1 MHPSND
7 TEATLRSLLARRILI
22 LDGAMGTMIQQHRLS
37 EEQYRGA
44 QFAGHARD
52 LKGNNELLS
61 LTRPDL
67 ISEIHEAYFA
77 AGADISE
84 FPRERFDVESGRRYH
99 LDLIAPAL
107 RALQC
112 APQPVIAAIEGSCVG
127 GGLEIA
133 SVCDLRIGA
142 LGCRLGAPVGRL
154 GFPLAL
160 PELAPMLRLAGPAL
174 VSDLLLTGRLLQADE
189 AQAAG
194 LLQRV
199 VAAEELDAAV
209 EQLVEAVRAG
219 SPLAARLNKAN
230 IRMLVEQGGAFTDAQ
245 LVDSFGFFASDDY
258 SEGLQAFL
266 SKRKPIFRGR

>member
-1 MHPSND
+1 MAIRCQFDADVARITLDAPERQNALSVAMWRDLRAAVEQAAAH
-7 TEATLRSLLARRILI
+7 EAVRCIVL
-22 LDGAMGTMIQQHRLS
+22 
-37 EEQYRGA
+37 RGA
-44 QFAGHARD
+44 GGH
-52 LKGNNELLS
+52 
-61 LTRPDL
+61 
-67 ISEIHEAYFA
+67 FA

>member
-1 MHPSND
+1 
-7 TEATLRSLLARRILI
+7 
-22 LDGAMGTMIQQHRLS
+22 
-37 EEQYRGA
+37 
-44 QFAGHARD
+44 
-52 LKGNNELLS
+52 
-61 LTRPDL
+61 
-67 ISEIHEAYFA
+67 
-77 AGADISE
+77 
-84 FPRERFDVESGRRYH
+84 
-99 LDLIAPAL
+99 
-107 RALQC
+107 
-112 APQPVIAAIEGSCVG
+112 VIAAIEGSCVG

-199 VAAEELDAAV
+199 VAAGELDAAV
-209 EQLVEAVRAG
+209 EQLVEAVCAG

>member
-1 MHPSND
+1 MAIRCQFDADVARITLDAPERQNALGVAMWRD
-7 TEATLRSLLARRILI
+7 LRAAVETAGAREAVRCIVL
-22 LDGAMGTMIQQHRLS
+22 
-37 EEQYRGA
+37 RGA
-44 QFAGHARD
+44 GGH
-52 LKGNNELLS
+52 
-61 LTRPDL
+61 
-67 ISEIHEAYFA
+67 FA

-142 LGCRLGAPVGRL
+142 RGCRLGAPVGRL

-160 PELAPMLRLAGPAL
+160 PELAPLLRLAGPAM
-174 VSDLLLTGRLLQADE
+174 VSDLLLTGRLLETDE
-189 AQAAG
+189 ALSAG

-199 VAAEELDAAV
+199 VPPDALDAAV
-209 EQLVEAVRAG
+209 EEMIAAVRAG
-219 SPLAARLNKAN
+219 SPMAARLNKSN
-230 IRMLVEQGGAFTDAQ
+230 IRMLDAQGGTFTDAQ
-245 LVDSFGFFASDDY
+245 LAESFAFFASDDY
-258 SEGLQAFL
+258 AEGIRAFL
-266 SKRKPIFRGR
+266 ARRKPVFRGR

>member
-1 MHPSND
+1 MAIRCQFDADVARITLDAPERQNALSVAMWRD
-7 TEATLRSLLARRILI
+7 LRAAVETAGAREAVRCIVL
-22 LDGAMGTMIQQHRLS
+22 
-37 EEQYRGA
+37 RGA
-44 QFAGHARD
+44 GGQ
-52 LKGNNELLS
+52 
-61 LTRPDL
+61 
-67 ISEIHEAYFA
+67 FA

-99 LDLIAPAL
+99 LDLIAPVL

-142 LGCRLGAPVGRL
+142 RGCRLGAPVGRL

-160 PELAPMLRLAGPAL
+160 PELAPLLRLAGPAM
-174 VSDLLLTGRLLQADE
+174 VSDLLLTGRLLETDA
-189 AQAAG
+189 ALAAG

-199 VAAEELDAAV
+199 VSPDALDAAV
-209 EQLVEAVRAG
+209 EQMIEAVRAG

-230 IRMLVEQGGAFTDAQ
+230 IRMLGEQSGTFTDAQ
-245 LVDSFGFFASDDY
+245 LTESFAFFASDDY
-258 SEGLQAFL
+258 AEGIRAFL
-266 SKRKPIFRGR
+266 ARRKPVFRGR

>member
-1 MHPSND
+1 MAIRCQFD
-7 TEATLRSLLARRILI
+7 ADVARITLDAPERQNALSVAMWRDLRAAVAQAGARDEIRCIVL
-22 LDGAMGTMIQQHRLS
+22 
-37 EEQYRGA
+37 RGA
-44 QFAGHARD
+44 GGH
-52 LKGNNELLS
+52 
-61 LTRPDL
+61 
-67 ISEIHEAYFA
+67 FA

-142 LGCRLGAPVGRL
+142 RGCRLGAPVGRL

-160 PELAPMLRLAGPAL
+160 PELAPLLRLAGPAM
-174 VSDLLLTGRLLQADE
+174 VSDLLLTGRLLETDE
-189 AQAAG
+189 ALAAG

-199 VAAEELDAAV
+199 VSPDALDAAV
-209 EQLVEAVRAG
+209 EQMIEAVRAG
-219 SPLAARLNKAN
+219 SPLASRLNKAN
-230 IRMLVEQGGAFTDAQ
+230 IRMLSEQGGTFTDAQ
-245 LVDSFGFFASDDY
+245 LAESFAFFASDDY
-258 SEGLQAFL
+258 AEGIRAFL
-266 SKRKPIFRGR
+266 ARRKPVFRGR

>member
-1 MHPSND
+1 MAIRCQLDDEVARITLDAPQRQNALSVAMWRD
-7 TEATLRSLLARRILI
+7 LRAAVEQASAREATRCIVL
-22 LDGAMGTMIQQHRLS
+22 
-37 EEQYRGA
+37 RGA
-44 QFAGHARD
+44 GGH
-52 LKGNNELLS
+52 
-61 LTRPDL
+61 
-67 ISEIHEAYFA
+67 FA

-84 FPRERFDVESGRRYH
+84 FPRERFDAESGRRYH

-142 LGCRLGAPVGRL
+142 RGCRLGAPVGRL

-160 PELAPMLRLAGPAL
+160 PELAPMLTLAGPAL
-174 VSDLLLTGRLLQADE
+174 LSDLLLTGRLLPADE
-189 AQAAG
+189 ALAAG

-199 VAAEELDAAV
+199 VAVEELDAAV
-209 EQLVEAVRAG
+209 EQVIEAVRTG

-230 IRMLVEQGGAFTDAQ
+230 IRMLAEQGGTFTDAQ
-245 LVDSFGFFASDDY
+245 LAESFAFFASDDY
-258 SEGLQAFL
+258 AEGVQAFL
-266 SKRKPIFRGR
+266 ARRTPEFRGR

>member
-1 MHPSND
+1 MAIRCQFDADVARITLDAPERQNALSVAMWRD
-7 TEATLRSLLARRILI
+7 LRAAVETAGAREAVRCIVL
-22 LDGAMGTMIQQHRLS
+22 
-37 EEQYRGA
+37 RGA
-44 QFAGHARD
+44 GGH
-52 LKGNNELLS
+52 
-61 LTRPDL
+61 
-67 ISEIHEAYFA
+67 FA

-142 LGCRLGAPVGRL
+142 RGCRLGAPVGRL

-160 PELAPMLRLAGPAL
+160 PELAPLLRLAGPAM
-174 VSDLLLTGRLLQADE
+174 VSDLLLTGRLLETDE
-189 AQAAG
+189 ALAAG

-199 VAAEELDAAV
+199 VPPDALDAAV
-209 EQLVEAVRAG
+209 EEMIAAVRAG
-219 SPLAARLNKAN
+219 SPMAARLNKSN
-230 IRMLVEQGGAFTDAQ
+230 IRMLDAQGGTFTDAQ
-245 LVDSFGFFASDDY
+245 LAGSFASFASHDY
-258 SEGLQAFL
+258 AEGIRAFL
-266 SKRKPIFRGR
+266 ARRTPVFRGR